1 MFASSIIFKNNF
13 LSKYYILKYLEMS
26 SNINIDEVAKVAKI
40 ILEQF
45 KQNIKDLETFTSIL
59 ESFQD
64 QAVLNLPDQPDQPV
78 QPEQVVESIVENPN
92 PIDPDTLLEDD
103 NEVILN
109 RRIELHKELGTYQE
123 PVMITPLHKLND
135 KEQENLYKRIYEDAV
150 QNMIDT
156 NSEKTGPLFRAK
168 VKDEADR
175 LLSVW
180 MSINK

>member
-13 LSKYYILKYLEMS
+13 LSKYYVLKYLEMS

-78 QPEQVVESIVENPN
+78 QPEQVVESMIETTD

-156 NSEKTGPLFRAK
+156 NSEKTGALFRAK

>member
-1 MFASSIIFKNNF
+1 
-13 LSKYYILKYLEMS
+13 MS

-135 KEQENLYKRIYEDAV
+135 KEQENLYKKIYEDAV

>member
-1 MFASSIIFKNNF
+1 
-13 LSKYYILKYLEMS
+13 MS

-64 QAVLNLPDQPDQPV
+64 QAVLNLPDRPDQPV

-135 KEQENLYKRIYEDAV
+135 KEQENLYKKIYEDAV